1 MGNCV
6 SDYCLSKTTDK
17 IPLYSM
23 KGQVYRA
30 KVVDVYDGDTC
41 TVVLQQNFRYR
52 KYKVRMLGYDSPE
65 MKPSLKHDNRDI
77 EMESARRAREA
88 LMEHIYNKIVILHCD
103 KFDKYGRLLGTIYP
117 HYENENQVGGG
128 FSFNQILINE
138 EFAHEYH
145 GGTKKPFNI

>member
-1 MGNCV
+1 MGNCI
-6 SDYCLSKTTDK
+6 SDCYLSKTTDK

-41 TVVLQQNFRYR
+41 TVIFRQNFRYR

-77 EMESARRAREA
+77 EIESARRAKEA
-88 LMEHIYNKIVILHCD
+88 LKVHIYNKIVILHCG
-103 KFDKYGRLLGTIYP
+103 KFDKYGRLLGTIYTCGTCGTCCNP
-117 HYENENQVGGG
+117 SIN
-128 FSFNQILINE
+128 INE
-138 EFAHEYH
+138 WMIENKYGYPYD
-145 GGTKKPFNI
+145 GGTKLTL